1 MAMATGDSPDAQLL
15 GRIMQL
21 DPVDFEEMVAG
32 LFEMEGFVAQS
43 TPRSG
48 DGGVDL
54 YLQRGNLTA
63 IVQCKRLN
71 STVGEPTVR
80 DLYGTMLHVGAQG
93 AFLVTTGGISE
104 PARRFAAGKPI
115 KLFDGRYLLRW
126 LHQHE
131 GEIRSD
137 PTARQP
143 APARPPTTAALPP
156 ASRARPPANL
166 PPPLPRQSAGS
177 PPRPQDAGYQRAS
190 SQQAALQTAAVF
202 GLLLVIGV
210 LIYLIVRS

>member
-1 MAMATGDSPDAQLL
+1 MATGDSPDARLL

-21 DPVDFEEMVAG
+21 DPLDFEEMVAG
-32 LFEMEGFVAQS
+32 LFEMEGFEAQS

-63 IVQCKRLN
+63 IAQCKRLS

-137 PTARQP
+137 PTPSQP
-143 APARPPTTAALPP
+143 APARSPTTAALPP
-156 ASRARPPANL
+156 ASRPRPPAN
-166 PPPLPRQSAGS
+166 PRPPLPRQLPPPS
-177 PPRPQDAGYQRAS
+177 PPRPQDAGYQRVS
-190 SQQAALQTAAVF
+190 SQQAALQTAAVV
-202 GLLLVIGV
+202 GLLLLIAA
-210 LIYLIVRS
+210 LIYLIARS